1 MTRVS
6 DVEEASARVYS
17 AAKPEHELKKED
29 INCFKKF
36 LEEKEL
42 VAELQKNFN
51 KIEINNALKAFK
63 KALYNEKL
71 DDKEVDLLVTA
82 LKHLKENKEKYEEK
96 YSRVTIISQHKQLE
110 QHFEE

>member
-1 MTRVS
+1 MTRLS
-6 DVEEASARVYS
+6 DVNEASARVYS

-42 VAELQKNFN
+42 VNELKKGFSE
-51 KIEINNALKAFK
+51 KEISNAPEAFV
-63 KALYNEKL
+63 KALHNEKL
-71 DDKEVDLLVTA
+71 DDKEVGLLVTV
-82 LKHLKENKEKYEEK
+82 LNHLRKKGEKYGDK
-96 YSRVTIISQHKQLE
+96 YSRITIISQHKQLE